1 VLEAGFDLKGR
12 VERLGCS
19 LFGGLGAKLA
29 VNLTAPAEELVA
41 RPSKL
46 FRARLVRIA
55 FDLTQDA
62 LGAAAADVPE
72 ERLGSVAAALELLH
86 AGSLIIDDIQDGSP
100 VRRGAASVHLVY
112 GVPRALCTGNW
123 LYFAPLRM
131 LRELG
136 LDVER
141 EAALY
146 RLYHAAVEAAHCGQ
160 AIDLSVKVDAL
171 PRSEVAAVCRAVATQ
186 KTGAITALA
195 TACGALLAGGSPAQ
209 VEALHAFGES
219 FGVALQELDDAGN
232 ARGCVTPAKRY
243 EDLLARRPGAIWAF
257 AAADFDRWRTLE
269 AAVAALP
276 GDEAPLLR
284 WLADTDYFAHAR
296 ASVRRQLRTSLD
308 RLRPTVAES
317 GGAWLELVEATETL
331 LRAYEV

>member
-1 VLEAGFDLKGR
+1 MRESGGDLKDC
-12 VERLGCS
+12 VDQLGS
-19 LFGGLGAKLA
+19 TLFGGLGSELA
-29 VNLTAPAEELVA
+29 ASLTAPAAELVA

-62 LGAAAADVPE
+62 LGAAAAEVPAE
-72 ERLGSVAAALELLH
+72 QVDRVAASLELLH
-86 AGSLIIDDIQDGSP
+86 AGSLIIDDIQDGST

-123 LYFAPLRM
+123 LYFAPLR
-131 LRELG
+131 LFRELG

-146 RLYHAAVEAAHCGQ
+146 RLYHDAVESAHGGQ

-171 PRSEVAAVCRAVATQ
+171 PRSEVAAVCRAVAAQ

-232 ARGCVTPAKRY
+232 ARGRVTPAKRY

-257 AAADFDRWRTLE
+257 AAADFESWRTLE
-269 AAVAALP
+269 TAVAALP

-284 WLADTDYFAHAR
+284 WLADTDYFALAR
-296 ASVRRQLRTSLD
+296 ASARRQLRTSLD
-308 RLRPTVAES
+308 RLRPFVSES
-317 GGAWLELVEATETL
+317 GDAWLDLVEATETL